1 MPHSNSLVDFL
12 RHYGP
17 IPASD
22 NMYDELIHT
31 EIEHYG
37 IEKPIKIPPTRLAE
51 VIETFESEDPKNII
65 LTGTAGDGKT
75 YTCRLVWE
83 HFKGDPREWRKGLKV
98 ARLQLP
104 NAGKRLNI
112 VKDLSELTTTEREE
126 LLPNLADAV
135 RNSDPN
141 EVYLVAAND
150 GQLVASWREFAES
163 CGGKYLRD
171 FEVIQDMLVDEK
183 TENENLSLLLYNLSH
198 FDGSECF
205 EEIIR
210 QVTEHPQWSRC
221 NGCSL
226 LSEDG
231 STTCPIRINRDR
243 LRGLDTDF
251 APFRG
256 RLTELL
262 KLARA
267 NRMHLPIRDLLLLCV
282 NIILGDRKTKSLLTC
297 RKARNRAQGRAYH
310 ETNPYANV
318 FGANLRPR
326 HRQQYQAFSTL
337 EAFGIGRET
346 DNKTDHLLVFGPYDD
361 KEEYDALIGNDRFY
375 GGEAYSRALQD
386 YLEGERENLAEF
398 LHSLVLQR
406 QRLFFSLLPDSGYS
420 PWSLS
425 VYQSSGKFLEFGE
438 KIAAGE
444 IPSRTVGVLA
454 RGLNRTF
461 CGMMI
466 DDGHKI
472 YLASS
477 GGDGRGR
484 IASIL
489 TSDNIGVSRHRR
501 NPYLHFE
508 LASDQLTPLMR
519 IIDPTVR
526 GNQVVDEIELQ
537 ISHFEY
543 LIRVAKGSLPTSFSR
558 QCYEDFLDFKL
569 RIIEGLDDA
578 VQDELPH
585 SEIVFQA
592 INVNELGRPQLD
604 NIQITAGKE

>member
-51 VIETFESEDPKNII
+51 VIENFESEDPKNII

-75 YTCRLVWE
+75 YTCRLAWE

-112 VKDLSELTTTEREE
+112 VKDLSELTTSEREE

-150 GQLVASWREFAES
+150 GQLVASWREFAEA

-171 FEVIQDMLVDEK
+171 FEFIQDMLVDEK

-198 FDGSECF
+198 FDGSKCF
-205 EEIIR
+205 KEIIR
-210 QVTEHPQWSRC
+210 QVTEHPQWSKC
-221 NGCSL
+221 NGCAL

-243 LRGLDTDF
+243 LRGSDKDS
-251 APFRG
+251 APFRV

-282 NIILGDRKTKSLLTC
+282 NIILGDHKTKSLLTC
-297 RKARNRAQGRAYH
+297 RKARNRAQSGDYH

-346 DNKTDHLLVFGPYDD
+346 DNKTDHLLVYGPYDD
-361 KEEYDALIGNDRFY
+361 KEEFDALIGNDRFY
-375 GGEAYSRALQD
+375 GGKAYGRALQD
-386 YLEGERENLAEF
+386 YLEGKRENLAEF
-398 LHSLVLQR
+398 LQSLVLQR
-406 QRLFFSLLPDSGYS
+406 QRLFFSLPPDSGFS

-425 VYQSSGKFLEFGE
+425 VYQTSGKFLEFGE
-438 KIAAGE
+438 KIATGK
-444 IPSRTVGVLA
+444 IPPRTVGVLA

-466 DDGHKI
+466 DDDHKV

-489 TSDNIGVSRHRR
+489 TSDNIGVSRHKR

-519 IIDPTVR
+519 IIDPTVP
-526 GNQVVDEIELQ
+526 GNQVIDEIELQ

-569 RIIEGLDDA
+569 RIMKGLDEPI
-578 VQDELPH
+578 QDELPH
-585 SEIVFQA
+585 IPFQV
-592 INVNELGRPQLD
+592 INVNEHGRPQLD
-604 NIQITAGKE
+604 NIRIIVSKE